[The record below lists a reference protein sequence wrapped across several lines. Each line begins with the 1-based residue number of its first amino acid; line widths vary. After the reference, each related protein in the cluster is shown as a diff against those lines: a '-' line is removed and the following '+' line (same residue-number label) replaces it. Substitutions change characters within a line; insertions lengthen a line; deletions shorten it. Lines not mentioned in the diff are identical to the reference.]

1 MRQMMK
7 DLMLAGVCA
16 VVFVGSTSVVLA
28 QDVQEKKPEKTWEEG
43 AHKKEAM
50 GEKPDGHK
58 KDAEHMK
65 KEMNETADKPTR

>member
-1 MRQMMK
+1 MRQTMK
-7 DLMLAGVCA
+7 DLMLAAACA
-16 VVFVGSTSVVLA
+16 VVFVGSTSAVLA
-28 QDVQEKKPEKTWEEG
+28 QDTQEKKPEKTWEKG

-65 KEMNETADKPTR
+65 TEKTDAAEKPTL